1 MSKRLLVFISLF
13 SVGCASHRIPGT
25 DIEDS
30 SENRA
35 ILGVMEKYRKT
46 IESRDAEG
54 LAKLLAPD
62 FRDNAGT
69 ADPMDDLTLETIRG
83 QLAERWAKLENVTV
97 ELSVRKIKVDGDE
110 ADAIYYYT
118 SNFRMPKLSSKMQSE
133 GDIKQMYLRRIDDEW
148 KIVSGI

>member
-1 MSKRLLVFISLF
+1 MSKRFWLFIALLSA
-13 SVGCASHRIPGT
+13 GCASHRIPGT
-25 DIEDS
+25 DIADS
-30 SENRA
+30 GENRA
-35 ILGVMEKYRKT
+35 ILGVMEKYRKS

-69 ADPMDDLTLETIRG
+69 ADPLDDLTPETVRT
-83 QLAERWAKLENVTV
+83 QLAARWAKMDNVTI

-118 SNFRMPKLSSKMQSE
+118 SNFRMPKLTSKMQSE